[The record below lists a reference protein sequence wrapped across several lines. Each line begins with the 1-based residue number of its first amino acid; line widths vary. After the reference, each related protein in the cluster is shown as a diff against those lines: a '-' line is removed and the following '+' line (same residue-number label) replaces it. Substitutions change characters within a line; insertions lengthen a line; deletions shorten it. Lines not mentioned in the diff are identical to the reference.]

1 MLIDKEV
8 GKEEWQDFEK
18 VRDQLL
24 EKTQVSTEEQKPNP
38 VVLVSEA
45 DMPPKKSVPNGE
57 SSVKAASS
65 TKPDTPNYPWNTR
78 YRGKRKPALT
88 FK

>member
-1 MLIDKEV
+1 MLIDNEV
-8 GKEEWQDFEK
+8 GKEEWQDFDK

-24 EKTQVSTEEQKPNP
+24 ENTQVSTEEQKPNH
-38 VVLVSEA
+38 VLVSEA
-45 DMPPKKSVPNGE
+45 DMPPKNSVPNGE

-65 TKPDTPNYPWNTR
+65 TMPDKPNYPWNTR
-78 YRGKRKPALT
+78 YRGKRKSGLT